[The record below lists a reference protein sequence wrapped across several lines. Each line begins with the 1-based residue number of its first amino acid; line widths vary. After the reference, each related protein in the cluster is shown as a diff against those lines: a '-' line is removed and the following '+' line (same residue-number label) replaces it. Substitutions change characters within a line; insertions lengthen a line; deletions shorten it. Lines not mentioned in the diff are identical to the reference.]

1 MQLCATIEHWC
12 HCKLMLF
19 TSHRCS
25 WRLLRIHARFSRLL
39 RFTLFFVTFH
49 ISSAACLLSLFQL
62 ISTWFA
68 RQMQQHKMK
77 TSFEHRS
84 IIYRELSCDR
94 EIFWALLSMWHEART
109 AVQHVCSLVMNWC
122 CYTIIFTINSN
133 CITVTL
139 LWRCASQRPSFRS
152 RFLTLSSQFI
162 AVSCNWRCT
171 WRQDTSSDKL
181 CAANTLSD
189 YVFENRKSLKSDRS

>member
-1 MQLCATIEHWC
+1 MLTYAAISSNVVYALQRNATLCNNRT
-12 HCKLMLF
+12 LMLLLQVDVIYKSPLLLA
-19 TSHRCS
+19 TSAH
-25 WRLLRIHARFSRLL
+25 SRALQS
-39 RFTLFFVTFH
+39 FVAFHFVFVTFH
-49 ISSAACLLSLFQL
+49 ISSACLLSLFQL

-84 IIYRELSCDR
+84 IICRELSCDR

-133 CITVTL
+133 CITATL
-139 LWRCASQRPSFRS
+139 LWPCASQRPSFRS
-152 RFLTLSSQFI
+152 RFLTHSSQFI
-162 AVSCNWRCT
+162 AVW
-171 WRQDTSSDKL
+171 L
-181 CAANTLSD
+181 
-189 YVFENRKSLKSDRS
+189 